1 MSGQWI
7 VLMEATEADASSVI
21 NRDDVGRLLAV
32 LNRTCDGRVGALH
45 GPDRY
50 ALQLTT
56 TASGPA
62 EALVGV
68 LSSWTDALSELNLPT
83 WRLVRMEVLTPEE
96 LERDRQNQ
104 FRDDLPIAALAARAR
119 LPRQE
124 CFRRRTSP
132 PSLP

>member
-7 VLMEATEADASSVI
+7 VLMEATGADAASVI
-21 NRDDVGRLLAV
+21 DRDDIGRLLAV
-32 LNRTCDGRVGALH
+32 LNRTCDGRVGALL

-68 LSSWTDALSELNLPT
+68 LSSWTDALSELDLPT

-96 LERDRQNQ
+96 LERDRQNHL
-104 FRDDLPIAALAARAR
+104 RDDAIAASAPRAR

-124 CFRRRTSP
+124 CLRRRTSP

>member
-7 VLMEATEADASSVI
+7 VLVEATEAGASSDVD
-21 NRDDVGRLLAV
+21 RDDVGRLLAV
-32 LNRTCDGRVGALH
+32 LNRTCDGGVGALH

-68 LSSWTDALSELNLPT
+68 LSRWTDALSELKLPT

-96 LERDRQNQ
+96 LERDRQNHL
-104 FRDDLPIAALAARAR
+104 RDDLATAASAAGAR
-119 LPRQE
+119 LPRPE
-124 CFRRRTSP
+124 CFRRRTAP